1 MQGMRT
7 TLLLDP
13 HPLQPS
19 TFGSWHIPSML
30 LIFSYSNLY
39 LTFHKVLCMVWIAT
53 IALKSGLKMCLEKFK
68 NENLPTRGRW
78 TPLPLDPIL
87 YSLGPLCLGTYHIHY
102 WCSLFQPF
110 IQSFVWFLITT
121 KALKSG
127 LKMRLARFKNQKFPT
142 QGKGTSLPLDP
153 HPLQPWLFLPRHVQV
168 HYWCFPIPTFILP
181 FIKSFVWFELLQKR

>member
-1 MQGMRT
+1 MVLITSKALKIGLKMHLERFKNQQLPMQGMRT
-7 TLLLDP
+7 PLLLDP

-19 TFGSWHIPSML
+19 PFGSWHIPSML

-87 YSLGPLCLGTYHIHY
+87 YSLGPLCLGTYHVCY
-102 WCSLFQPF
+102 WCSLFYLF
-110 IQSFVWFLITT
+110 IQSFV
-121 KALKSG
+121 
-127 LKMRLARFKNQKFPT
+127 
-142 QGKGTSLPLDP
+142 
-153 HPLQPWLFLPRHVQV
+153 
-168 HYWCFPIPTFILP
+168 
-181 FIKSFVWFELLQKR
+181 LLQSVKKWSENASSKV